1 MKKSKIIT
9 TSLLIFVIAIIIPI
23 VMNYILIGSV
33 GAKVTGE
40 SKDWLSFFG
49 SYLGGV
55 FTAYISFIILSKT
68 INHNIA
74 IFDLQQKK
82 QDLESLKRM
91 LSEQVST
98 LDFARVGT
106 IVLVITDSS
115 QYQSE
120 IQKLDIFQREL
131 TLRFNSYKLFYENS
145 KEQPVKDYWDSY
157 QRCVSK
163 LFDDITEMTRL
174 IAELPPYLDDMM
186 VAFMKKQVED
196 FYAASKSASFA
207 PPCQVS
213 ETISEYQIKLDNN
226 NKRQRLITEI
236 NALVCSLG
244 EHKKEYTE
252 DTFRKAQLWIQAE
265 EMKLNNIMN
274 S

>member
-1 MKKSKIIT
+1 M
-9 TSLLIFVIAIIIPI
+9 
-23 VMNYILIGSV
+23 
-33 GAKVTGE
+33 
-40 SKDWLSFFG
+40 
-49 SYLGGV
+49 
-55 FTAYISFIILSKT
+55 
-68 INHNIA
+68 
-74 IFDLQQKK
+74 
-82 QDLESLKRM
+82 
-91 LSEQVST
+91 
-98 LDFARVGT
+98 DFARVGT

-131 TLRFNSYKLFYENS
+131 TLKFNSYKLFYENS

-226 NKRQRLITEI
+226 NKRQRLIRQ
-236 NALVCSLG
+236 
-244 EHKKEYTE
+244 KK
-252 DTFRKAQLWIQAE
+252 
-265 EMKLNNIMN
+265 
-274 S
+274 

>member
-131 TLRFNSYKLFYENS
+131 TLKFNSYKLFYENS

-186 VAFMKKQVED
+186 AAFMKKQIED
-196 FYAASKSASFA
+196 FYAASKSASFV
-207 PPCQVS
+207 PSYKVS

-226 NKRQRLITEI
+226 KKRQQLITEI
-236 NALVCSLG
+236 NVLVCSLG
-244 EHKKEYTE
+244 KHKKNIQRIHFVRLNYG
-252 DTFRKAQLWIQAE
+252 FRQK
-265 EMKLNNIMN
+265 K
-274 S
+274 